1 MRSQADVD
9 AVRRS
14 YAVLGLRAGAPLAEV
29 RRRYR
34 FLAQRW
40 HPDRHTA
47 DPRNLAD
54 ANGEMR
60 RINDAYHTIVER
72 HATERGGSAP
82 EPERR
87 LSPDDIDRLVTAIG
101 STGPV
106 DWVLDSLRWVGN
118 AYEALLLVVGG
129 VIIAVQLTRSLWLR
143 DSSTLRQHPEMV
155 PILGLIL
162 LLVVREWLARD
173 RVAQRRGMV
182 SDARGRRTRG

>member
-1 MRSQADVD
+1 VTLQADVD

-14 YAVLGLRAGAPLAEV
+14 YAALGLRAGAPLAEV

-40 HPDRHTA
+40 HPDRHTS
-47 DPRNLAD
+47 DPRNVAD
-54 ANGEMR
+54 ANAEMR
-60 RINDAYHTIVER
+60 RINHAYQAIAQR
-72 HATERGGSAP
+72 QATERGGSVP

-87 LSPDDIDRLVTAIG
+87 LSPDDIDRLVSAIG
-101 STGPV
+101 SEGPM

-129 VIIAVQLTRSLWLR
+129 AIIAVQLARSLWQR
-143 DSSTLRQHPEMV
+143 DFSTLRQHPEMI

-162 LLVVREWLARD
+162 LLVIREWLARD
-173 RVAQRRGMV
+173 RVAQPG
-182 SDARGRRTRG
+182 ARHGE